1 MTIFRHLAAAL
12 ACAAVPAAAAAP
24 QFEPLDRLEAG
35 IVSTLGAPIGQA
47 GGPAQP
53 IDRRLKLAACPQSPE
68 IAVPTPASAIVRCSE
83 MGWQIYVPLVRKAAA
98 QAEGTAVPL
107 VRKGDEVELVVNGDG
122 FTVTSAAVAQQ
133 DGAQGELIRVRASPK
148 SAPVTGQVSR
158 RGQVV
163 MADLSSRQT
172 DR

>member
-12 ACAAVPAAAAAP
+12 ACAAAPATAAAP

-35 IVSTLGAPIGQA
+35 IVATLGAPIGQP

-68 IAVPTPASAIVRCSE
+68 IAVPTPASAVVRCSE
-83 MGWQIYVPLVRKAAA
+83 MGWQIYVPLVRKAAV
-98 QAEGTAVPL
+98 QAAAPL
-107 VRKGDEVELVVNGDG
+107 VRKGDEVELVVSGNG

-133 DGAQGELIRVRASPK
+133 DGAQDEHIRVRASLK
-148 SAPVTGQVSR
+148 SPPVTGQVSA

-163 MADLSSRQT
+163 MGRFK
-172 DR
+172 

>member
-12 ACAAVPAAAAAP
+12 ACVAAPAAAAVA

-35 IVSTLGAPIGQA
+35 IVTTLGVPIGQP

-68 IAVPTPASAIVRCSE
+68 IAVPTPASAVVRCSE

-98 QAEGTAVPL
+98 QAAEAAPTL

-122 FTVTSAAVAQQ
+122 FTVTSAAIAQQ
-133 DGAQGELIRVRASPK
+133 DGAEGELVRVRASLK
-148 SAPVTGQVSR
+148 SSPVTGQVSA

-163 MADLSSRQT
+163 MGDLSSRQT
-172 DR
+172 NR